1 LQYRLPFAITLAAAL
16 GLSLLLTPIGFETRA
31 LSSVTSVGFFG
42 LGVYSIGFVLSLVS
56 LVLLLA
62 KRRGRVAG
70 FLGTVGQALFLPII
84 LSDLSGHFSS
94 LPAPSAIP
102 PTEVITM
109 LLALVNIFFG
119 VSVMAKGRRE
129 NKVISTAPKIPV
141 QH

>member
-1 LQYRLPFAITLAAAL
+1 LQYRFPFAITLAVVL

-31 LSSVTSVGFFG
+31 LSTVSSLGFFG
-42 LGVYSIGFVLSLVS
+42 LGAYSIGFVLSLVS

-70 FLGTVGQALFLPII
+70 IMGAVGQILFLPII

-102 PTEVITM
+102 PTEVTTM
-109 LLALVNIFFG
+109 LLSLVCIFFG
-119 VSVMAKGRRE
+119 VSVVKRGLRE
-129 NKVISTAPKIPV
+129 NKMISTVPNIPA
-141 QH
+141 HD